1 MIKACRSSGRPI
13 LNWKYLLYLHALSP
27 FGKGIK
33 VEIEDPLTIFLKAYI
48 AKRNQ
53 TKYTS
58 PRELLKFW
66 L

>member
-1 MIKACRSSGRPI
+1 MMT
-13 LNWKYLLYLHALSP
+13 Y
-27 FGKGIK
+27 FVDGIK
-33 VEIEDPLTIFLKAYI
+33 GNIRIPLAIFLKAYI